1 MLKLSYLINV
11 KKPIK
16 IPKKNKKKKQIL
28 KIKNKKKKLKKT
40 LKKKNF

>member
-16 IPKKNKKKKQIL
+16 IPKKNKKKTNF
-28 KIKNKKKKLKKT
+28 KIKYKKK
-40 LKKKNF
+40 

>member
-16 IPKKNKKKKQIL
+16 I
-28 KIKNKKKKLKKT
+28 LKKT
-40 LKKKNF
+40 KKKTNFKIKYKKK